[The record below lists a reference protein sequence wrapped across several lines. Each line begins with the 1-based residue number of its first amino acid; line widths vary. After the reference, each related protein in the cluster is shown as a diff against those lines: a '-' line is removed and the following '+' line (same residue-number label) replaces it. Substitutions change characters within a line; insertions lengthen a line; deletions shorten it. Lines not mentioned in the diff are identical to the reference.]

1 MAVNIGPKIGVD
13 GEAEYRRQINQI
25 IQQSKTLESQMKLV
39 ASSFTSATS
48 AEEKSAKT
56 SAVLTKQIEVQRDRV
71 KLLAEQTGKTAA
83 KYGEADIRTQK
94 YQEQLNKAQTAL
106 NSMRRELRETTQGVE
121 GLSNSEEKGSKKT
134 KDFAGSIKD
143 DFSSA
148 ANKGAGGALT
158 FGKAIKA
165 HIIAAG
171 IIAGVKALAAAMKK
185 VVEVT
190 VDLGKQSIM
199 GFAEQEQ
206 LIGGVDTLFKESS
219 AQVQQYANE
228 AYKTAGLSAN
238 QYMETVTSFSAS
250 LLQSMG
256 GDTQAA
262 AEKANRAITDMSDN
276 ANKMGTDMTSIQN
289 AYQGF
294 AKQNYT
300 MLDNLK
306 LGYGGTKQEM
316 ERLVAEAAA
325 MTEEQ
330 EKLNVAVNAGDLSF
344 SNIVGAISVVQEHLD
359 IAGTTA
365 DEAATTIQGSAN
377 AMKSAWRNLITGMSN
392 ENLDLDKLV
401 QNAIDSVNIFA
412 DNLTTRLQIMLP
424 RFAEGLN
431 KLVTGLIPYVGPA
444 LELLLPSLVQGIGGL
459 VSGIVQ
465 ALPAAVEAITAVIPM
480 LVEQLTLLLP
490 QIISAGVE
498 IIAALA
504 SGIGENLPTLIP
516 AVVDAIITITEG
528 LLDHIDLLIIAA
540 GQLIAGLAQGLIEAI
555 PRLIG
560 RLPEIIGAIVKGLL
574 KGLAAIGAV
583 GQELVEGLFNGI
595 SNAATWLYEKVKGW
609 ASSVV
614 GWIKDFFGI
623 HSPSKVFADEVGK
636 FIPPGITLGVEQAMP
651 RAMRA
656 MGDELAALT
665 DIPLPGA
672 GSTTTT
678 NMGGV
683 VLNVYG
689 AEGQDVNALA
699 DAVMYRLQSAVE
711 RREAVF
717 A

>member
-13 GEAEYRRQINQI
+13 GEREYRNQINQI

-39 ASSFTSATS
+39 ASSFTTATT
-48 AEEKSAKT
+48 AEERNAKT
-56 SAVLTKQIEVQRDRV
+56 SSVLSKQIDVQRERV
-71 KLLAEQTGKTAA
+71 KLLAEQTGKAAA
-83 KYGEADIRTQK
+83 KYGESNAKTQK
-94 YQEQLNKAQTAL
+94 WQQALNEAQAVLNKMQGDLRATTADL
-106 NSMRRELRETTQGVE
+106 RSMDDEMDDGSRKA
-121 GLSNSEEKGSKKT
+121 LSFGDVLKANLASDVIVSG
-134 KDFAGSIKD
+134 IKAMA
-143 DFSSA
+143 S
-148 ANKGAGGALT
+148 
-158 FGKAIKA
+158 AIKEA
-165 HIIAAG
+165 GAA
-171 IIAGVKALAAAMKK
+171 L
-185 VVEVT
+185 
-190 VDLGKQSIM
+190 VDLGKQSIQ

-206 LIGGVDTLFKESS
+206 LIGGVDTLFKKSS

-330 EKLNVAVNAGDLSF
+330 EKLNVAVDAGDLSF
-344 SNIVGAISVVQEHLD
+344 SNIVDAISVVQEHLD

-365 DEAATTIQGSAN
+365 DEAATTIEGSAN
-377 AMKSAWRNLITGMSN
+377 AMKSAWSNLITGISN
-392 ENLDLDKLV
+392 ENLSLDKLV
-401 QNAIDSVNIFA
+401 QNVVDSVGIYA
-412 DNLTTRLQIMLP
+412 DNLLPRLQTMLP
-424 RFAEGLN
+424 RFVQGLTQ
-431 KLVTGLIPYVGPA
+431 LITGMIPYVAPA
-444 LELLLPSLVQGIGGL
+444 LELLLPPLVEGVGGL

-465 ALPAAVEAITAVIPM
+465 ALPAAVEAIAAVVPM
-480 LVEQLTLLLP
+480 LVEQITILLP
-490 QIISAGVE
+490 QILNAGID

-504 SGIGENLPTLIP
+504 SGIGENLSALIP
-516 AVVDAIITITEG
+516 AAVDAIITVAEG
-528 LLDHIDLLIIAA
+528 LVDHVDEIIIAA
-540 GQLIAGLAQGLIEAI
+540 GSLIAGLTQGLIEAL
-555 PRLIG
+555 PRLVV

-574 KGLAAIGAV
+574 SGMAAIGEV
-583 GQELVEGLFNGI
+583 GSQLVHGLFDGI
-595 SNAATWLYEKVKGW
+595 SNAASWLYDKLRGWVSDVLGWVKGL
-609 ASSVV
+609 
-614 GWIKDFFGI
+614 FGI
-623 HSPSKVFADEVGK
+623 HSPSKVFANEIGK

-651 RAMRA
+651 RAMRD
-656 MGDELAALT
+656 MGEELSALSA
-665 DIPLPGA
+665 LPMPG
-672 GSTTTT
+672 GGTTT
-678 NMGGV
+678 NLGGV
-683 VLNVYG
+683 NIVVYG
-689 AEGQDVNALA
+689 AQGQDVSDLA
-699 DAVMYRLQSAVE
+699 DIVMARMQNAVE